1 MLALALIHHL
11 RVSADLPLTA
21 IRDLSAD
28 LATRYLVLE
37 FVPQDDPMVYRLTTF
52 RTESFGNWNL
62 PNCIE
67 VFADG
72 FSLVRTVPVPGSG
85 RTMLI
90 WKREVA
96 D

>member
-1 MLALALIHHL
+1 M
-11 RVSADLPLTA
+11 
-21 IRDLSAD
+21 
-28 LATRYLVLE
+28 
-37 FVPQDDPMVYRLTTF
+37 FCRLTSF
-52 RTESFGNWNL
+52 RTESFGDWNL